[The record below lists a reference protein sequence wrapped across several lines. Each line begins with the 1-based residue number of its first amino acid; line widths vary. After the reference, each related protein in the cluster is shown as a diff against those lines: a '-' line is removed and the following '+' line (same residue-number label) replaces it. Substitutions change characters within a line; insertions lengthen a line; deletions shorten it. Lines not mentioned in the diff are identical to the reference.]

1 MILAKPQLPQI
12 EALPAADPWS
22 STSFFETVRIC
33 VAHFGTGQA
42 TRAWTAQVLVDQMH
56 RVSRELKAK
65 RLDAGEANRL
75 ILTVFQHLELIYRS
89 RGGRFSSRPPLV
101 LRDLDLTHQVYT
113 GLNLN
118 NLTFHSC
125 DLTGSDLSGGR
136 WLDCTFT
143 ACSFES
149 ADLERARMARCSFR
163 GCSFRQASLADAT
176 LNHCRLL
183 GCNLDEAAIDGAR
196 GLPTG

>member
-1 MILAKPQLPQI
+1 MILNHRETPTIESLP
-12 EALPAADPWS
+12 PADPWS
-22 STSFFETVRIC
+22 STTFFETVRIS
-33 VAHFGTGQA
+33 VAHFCSGQA
-42 TRAWTAQVLVDQMH
+42 TRAWTAQVLVEQMH
-56 RVSRELKAK
+56 RVSRELRSK
-65 RLDAGEANRL
+65 RIDVGEANRL
-75 ILTVFQHLELIYRS
+75 TLTVFQHIELIYRS
-89 RGGRFSSRPPLV
+89 RASRFSSRPPLV
-101 LRDLDLTHQVYT
+101 LRELDLTHQVYT
-113 GLNLN
+113 GLNLS

-125 DLTGSDLSGGR
+125 DLSGSNLSGGR

-143 ACSFES
+143 ACSFEG
-149 ADLERARMARCSFR
+149 ADLERSRMARCSFR